1 MRSKNRKRRIM
12 ALVLCFAVCLT
23 ANPVWNQHADAS
35 AGLTRETIKGESGNN
50 TEERN
55 DTEDKGTWELNTA
68 LETEMALVQKNQP
81 SDTESEPKSKPET
94 ESQVNTEWGSQADS
108 ELKSEPETESQ
119 VQTEWGSQADSEP
132 ESRPETES
140 QIQTEG
146 ESEPEIES
154 GEQSK
159 SESEFESES
168 QSESQSQPES
178 QSESEISD
186 SDQGMP
192 KLDIRDFNPASI
204 QAAGIKDQNFA
215 QAIYDSIIADP
226 ANFLD
231 GNTLEKNNFSTVVD
245 LLKSYTGTIYASNK
259 DISDIEGISLLK
271 SCEKWDIS
279 NNHIVDIR
287 PLSISKAVIESEVTP
302 EEQTYYGIFGRS
314 MEVNVYGNPIRK
326 YPLWVGGRFNLQ
338 PLLTD
343 NVVKLDD
350 EVLKYVTDGT
360 DTFEGTYT
368 VPLSFYAGDDHVN
381 IREDSIKIREVDAVS
396 TGAQVSQQGGKIE
409 SLQLTNILGS
419 GKLFITLG
427 AANDSRMN
435 WFVITDSGF
444 DDVQSNAS
452 TISWRIPFEVKVYTK
467 VEKGTVQTTHKITLV
482 KTGQDDGK
490 PKEGAKYVLYRK
502 QGDDLD
508 PKADIV
514 IGSYITDENGKIE
527 VEGLEVGDY
536 YFLEESPPD
545 GYDKNP
551 LPTNFSV
558 RDGELKINGKSG
570 SEIDTGELQGVQEI
584 EDGSFVLGGDG
595 TDNIDLEIIPPQGGD
610 LESLTLKWTA
620 GNHNGSAGMVTYIVG
635 SGESADPA
643 TVYVPD
649 RKAAEAAAEA
659 KLAEARDLYQNVSV
673 AAAFTQHLEAEQQD
687 PLYPIV
693 VSLEVL
699 KKLKYPTGKEITP
712 VPEGMFVFS
721 LENDPAYPE
730 TPTLPS
736 TLTAVNE
743 SDGTAKFETITL
755 GSEITQDTVKDG
767 GNYIYHY
774 RITEKDNGDPNY
786 IYDGNVYTAAVA
798 IGKAEG
804 TDRLE
809 VKSITYTS
817 TDGTSNN
824 EYAVFVNTLIAV
836 PFQFYKVDGNDH
848 NKPLSNVK
856 FTLYSCQ
863 SDHQQDDQHDE
874 LVTNDPGNCWIQRD
888 TVVSGENGL
897 VDFANVPSGDYQL
910 VEVET
915 NPGYSLPFGQWRIH
929 VDVTDKENPITIKAA
944 GDPLPPAFIKEVQG
958 DKIIYKLPNFK
969 KADLPLAGG
978 SGTWIFSTGGV
989 GVIMLAIFL
998 LVFTGG
1004 KPKKKRRIKVMKK
1017 IINKLS
1023 AVFMAAVITAGMFA
1037 GSAAAAGNNTDLPE
1051 EKGSLTIHK
1060 YLMDD
1065 ISQADTPGNGNE
1077 TTDIPESAI
1086 PLNGIEFK
1094 VEKLKITLD
1103 ADGNAVSPTGGKIPT
1118 NASEVTED
1126 MIDKDS
1132 AKTVTTSGTDAAGKD
1147 LGIAVISDLDRGFYY
1162 VTELPSEKVAE
1173 PVAPFIV
1180 SVPMTNPEGTG
1191 WITDV
1196 HVYPKNESASIDKYV
1211 TKVPN
1216 KHETSDTHGGKVTWI
1231 IQPSIPTNVAAA
1243 KKYDITDK
1251 LDDVLKYVAD
1261 SIKVYGVKD
1270 RSTESGSAGEVL
1282 IPAGNYDTAG
1292 TTDSNV
1298 KVSFTQAGRQ
1308 HLADSGYKFIRVVFE
1323 TTLTKEA
1330 PMQTEIKNGA
1340 KLDYKNQFDQDKSY
1354 EVLPEDKPEVHT
1366 GKIGIVKV
1374 DANNQ
1379 AVKLPD
1385 AKFAIAASLSDA
1397 KNKTYIKD
1405 TDGNDII
1412 VTTKADGTA
1421 EFLGFSYG
1429 KTGDKVTEDTKPT
1442 TYYLVETQAPN
1453 GYNLLN
1459 EPVKVSIDTAGIEDT
1474 GYIAQVTV
1482 KNSSAFILPITGG
1495 MGTTI
1500 FTVAG
1505 IGFIILAGILLI
1517 HSFKKRKVNQ

>member
-1 MRSKNRKRRIM
+1 MKFRNRKRSILI
-12 ALVLCFAVCLT
+12 LVLCFAVCLT
-23 ANPVWNQHADAS
+23 ANPVWSQHADAS
-35 AGLTRETIKGESGNN
+35 AGPARETIKGEIGKKAEKSN
-50 TEERN
+50 TE
-55 DTEDKGTWELNTA
+55 DMDTWETKLA
-68 LETEMALVQKNQP
+68 
-81 SDTESEPKSKPET
+81 
-94 ESQVNTEWGSQADS
+94 
-108 ELKSEPETESQ
+108 SEPETQPNTKASKEPE
-119 VQTEWGSQADSEP
+119 TQAEAETQPKSEPQSEP
-132 ESRPETES
+132 ETQPKSEIPTEAETQPKSEAPTEAETQPKSEAPTEAETQPKTEAPTEPES
-140 QIQTEG
+140 Q
-146 ESEPEIES
+146 PP
-154 GEQSK
+154 
-159 SESEFESES
+159 SES
-168 QSESQSQPES
+168 QNETSNR
-178 QSESEISD
+178 
-186 SDQGMP
+186 DQGMP
-192 KLDIRDFNPASI
+192 KLDIRDFNPESI

-215 QAIYDSIIADP
+215 RAIYDSIMADP
-226 ANFLD
+226 SNFLD
-231 GNTLEKNNFSTVVD
+231 GNTLEKNNFSTVVE

-259 DISDIEGISLLK
+259 DITDIEGISVLK
-271 SCEKWDIS
+271 SCAKWDIS
-279 NNHIVDIR
+279 YNHIVDIR
-287 PLSISKAVIESEVTP
+287 PLSISNAVIESEVTP
-302 EEQTYYGIFGRS
+302 DEQTYYGIFGRS

-350 EVLKYVTDGT
+350 EVLKYVVDGT
-360 DTFEGTYT
+360 DSFAGTYT
-368 VPLSFYAGDDHVN
+368 VPLSFYAGNDHVN
-381 IREDSIKIREVDAVS
+381 IREDSIKIREMDGSS
-396 TGAQVSQQGGKIE
+396 TGTQVSAKGGKIE
-409 SLQLTNILGS
+409 SLELSNILGS

-452 TISWRIPFEVKVYTK
+452 TISWRIPFEIKMYTK
-467 VEKGTVQTTHKITLV
+467 VEKGTVHTDHRISLI

-490 PKEGAKYVLYRK
+490 PKGGAKYVLYRK
-502 QGDDLD
+502 QGDSFA
-508 PKADIV
+508 PETDII
-514 IGSYITDENGKIE
+514 IGSYMTDEDGKIE
-527 VEGLEVGDY
+527 VEGLAVGDY
-536 YFLEESPPD
+536 YFLEVSPPS

-551 LPTNFSV
+551 APTAFSV

-570 SEIDTGELQGVQEI
+570 NKIDTGALQGVQELV
-584 EDGSFVLGGDG
+584 DGSFVQGGDG

-610 LESLTLKWTA
+610 LDSLTLKWTA
-620 GNHNGSAGMVTYIVG
+620 GNHNGTAGKMTYIVG
-635 SGESADPA
+635 SGESADPSI
-643 TVYVPD
+643 VYVPH
-649 RKAAEAAAEA
+649 RSAAEAAAEA

-673 AAAFTQHLEAEQQD
+673 TAAFTQHLTAEQQD
-687 PLYPIV
+687 PLHPV
-693 VSLEVL
+693 EVTLAVL

-721 LENDPAYPE
+721 LTNDPEYPS
-730 TPTLPS
+730 TPALPS
-736 TLTAVNE
+736 TLAAVNKA
-743 SDGTAKFETITL
+743 DGTAKFGTITL
-755 GSEITQDTVKDG
+755 GSEITTDTVKEG
-767 GNYIYHY
+767 ENYVYHY
-774 RITEKDNGDPNY
+774 LITEKDNGDPNY
-786 IYDGNVYTAAVA
+786 IYDSNVYTAAVA

-817 TDGTSNN
+817 SQGTDNA
-824 EYAVFVNTLIAV
+824 EQAVFVNTLIAV
-836 PFQFYKVDGNDH
+836 PLQFYKVDGND
-848 NKPLSNVK
+848 NDKPLSDVK
-856 FTLYSCQ
+856 FTLYSCGAE
-863 SDHQQDDQHDE
+863 HKQDAEHDE
-874 LVTNDPGNCWIQRD
+874 LVTSEPENCWIERD
-888 TVVSGENGL
+888 TAVSDEDGL
-897 VDFANVPSGDYQL
+897 VDFEDVPSGDYQL
-910 VEVET
+910 VEVQT
-915 NPGYSLPFGQWRIH
+915 NPGYSLPLGQWRIH
-929 VDVTDKENPITIKAA
+929 VDVTHKENPITIKAA
-944 GDPLPPAFIKEVQG
+944 GDPLPPAFIKEIQG
-958 DKIIYKLPNFK
+958 EKVIYKLPNFK

-978 SGTWIFSTGGV
+978 SGTKIFSICGV
-989 GVIMLAIFL
+989 GVILTAIIL

-1004 KPKKKRRIKVMKK
+1004 NSKRKKRSTKVMRR

-1023 AVFMAAVITAGMFA
+1023 AVFMAAVITAGMFTV
-1037 GSAAAAGNNTDLPE
+1037 SAAATGNNTDLPG

-1065 ISQADTPGNGNE
+1065 LTEADTPGNGNE
-1077 TTDIPESAI
+1077 TTEIPESAI

-1103 ADGNAVSPTGGKIPT
+1103 ADGNAISPTGGKIPA

-1132 AKTVTTSGTDAAGKD
+1132 AQTVITSGTGTDGKD
-1147 LGIAVISDLDRGFYY
+1147 LGIAVLPDLARGFYY

-1231 IQPSIPTNVAAA
+1231 IQPSVPTNVAAA
-1243 KKYDITDK
+1243 KKYDITDE
-1251 LDDVLKYVAD
+1251 LDPVLKYIAD
-1261 SIKVYGVKD
+1261 SVKVYGVKD
-1270 RSTESGSAGEVL
+1270 RNTETGSAGEIL
-1282 IPAGNYDTAG
+1282 IPAGNYDTSE
-1292 TTDSNV
+1292 TTESKV

-1323 TTLTKEA
+1323 TTLTKDA

-1340 KLDYKNQFDQDKSY
+1340 KMDYKNQFDQDKSY
-1354 EVLPEDKPEVHT
+1354 EVLPENKPEVHT

-1379 AVKLPD
+1379 EIKLAN
-1385 AKFAIAASLSDA
+1385 AKFAIAASLNDA
-1397 KNKTYIKD
+1397 KNKRYIKD

-1429 KTGDKVTEDTKPT
+1429 ITGDKVTQDTKPT

-1459 EPVKVSIDTAGIEDT
+1459 EPVKVTINPAGIEGT
-1474 GYIAQVTV
+1474 GYIAKVTV

-1500 FTVAG
+1500 FTAAG
-1505 IGFIILAGILLI
+1505 IGFIVLAGILLI
-1517 HSFKKRKVNQ
+1517 HSFKKRKVN